1 MFGKEENVVNLHDYE
16 PVLVQLAKE
25 GDVVFVQQLVKNVL
39 NKWEQAD
46 FKGKVIKVE
55 YDEENVEYIYHVQI
69 ENSDKVIKTTD
80 VWKY

>member
-1 MFGKEENVVNLHDYE
+1 MKRKYWDWAIG
-16 PVLVQLAKE
+16 
-25 GDVVFVQQLVKNVL
+25 L
-39 NKWEQAD
+39 NKIDGLEVSPWMKE
-46 FKGKVIKVE
+46 FIEKEIKGE